1 MYDEK
6 LKKKLSNIY
15 DKSEFYFFDYGRT
28 AFYEILTNIKAKTN
42 KRKVLVNS
50 LTLFEIINVIIYA
63 GFEPIFIDTK
73 KDSFKTSVDLNDFK
87 KEIDNIAVVI
97 ITHLNGANENI
108 VNIKEQINEHNKNKE
123 KIYLVEDCAVS
134 LGCEI
139 DENKVGTYGD
149 YSFLSFNIMKNI
161 TCYTGGALLD
171 NTKNISSSDKFDYK
185 TLSRFDLLKK
195 IFFIITI
202 QLLNSR
208 FLFPFFFRFVKYSYK
223 HSFNF
228 FLKKYRSDFEVKIEK
243 KFPEKFKYFMH
254 PFQKMILLP
263 QLININEKQKSRI
276 NKSKIYYENLKDIND
291 INFPQNEFDS
301 RNLFLDF
308 PILCKTSQLKKD
320 LFNYLINNKIDIKN
334 YYYKNCAEE
343 EIYNL
348 GRSSCLNSMH
358 ISRNIL
364 MLPVHEKIN
373 LDHQN
378 LIIKEIKKYFKR

>member
-1 MYDEK
+1 M
-6 LKKKLSNIY
+6 
-15 DKSEFYFFDYGRT
+15 
-28 AFYEILTNIKAKTN
+28 
-42 KRKVLVNS
+42 
-50 LTLFEIINVIIYA
+50 
-63 GFEPIFIDTK
+63 
-73 KDSFKTSVDLNDFK
+73 
-87 KEIDNIAVVI
+87 
-97 ITHLNGANENI
+97 
-108 VNIKEQINEHNKNKE
+108 
-123 KIYLVEDCAVS
+123 
-134 LGCEI
+134 GCEI

-334 YYYKNCAEE
+334 YYYKENYKLNK
-343 EIYNL
+343 ILNNRLQKYN
-348 GRSSCLNSMH
+348 
-358 ISRNIL
+358 
-364 MLPVHEKIN
+364 
-373 LDHQN
+373 
-378 LIIKEIKKYFKR
+378 YFDNT